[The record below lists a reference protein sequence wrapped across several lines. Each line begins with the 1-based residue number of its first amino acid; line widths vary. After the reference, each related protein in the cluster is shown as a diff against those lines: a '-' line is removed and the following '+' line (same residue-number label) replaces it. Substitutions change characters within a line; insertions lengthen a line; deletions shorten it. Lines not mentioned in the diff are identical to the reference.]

1 MKHISEKR
9 DISIES
15 DTITKIDK
23 NAEIFKFI
31 LFYKLKEQAIMQ
43 NKFTPIELTQQAIFN
58 FENIKECLK
67 GLYDILT
74 ITIPSN
80 NIYLKIGQDNIEALY
95 QNFLELMTNEAG
107 AQEFIAK
114 IKRAEI
120 DLDIPLENFL
130 K

>member
-1 MKHISEKR
+1 
-9 DISIES
+9 
-15 DTITKIDK
+15 
-23 NAEIFKFI
+23 
-31 LFYKLKEQAIMQ
+31 MQ

-67 GLYDILT
+67 GLHDVLT